1 MLQRIPRREWKDKST
16 EWEKIFANHISY
28 KGLLSRLH
36 KEQFKQQK
44 GQSNLKMGKGF
55 EQTFLQQ
62 RHKNG
67 QHMKWFSNSL
77 AGKCKWESQWDLTS
91 YLLR

>member
-1 MLQRIPRREWKDKST
+1 MKKIDKLDFM
-16 EWEKIFANHISY
+16 KIKNFCASKNTKKRVKRQINRMGENICKSY
-28 KGLLSRLH
+28 ILKGLLSRLH

-67 QHMKWFSNSL
+67 QHMK
-77 AGKCKWESQWDLTS
+77 
-91 YLLR
+91 